1 MPGQKR
7 SRLNRKEGLDRKPT
21 AQDREAI
28 RVAAHARSEQLDA
41 LAKEYIPRL
50 RELHQE
56 YVTKR
61 RAVYDAYEQTRLA
74 ILELIETAAA

>member
-7 SRLNRKEGLDRKPT
+7 SRLNREEGLDRKPT

-28 RVAAHARSEQLDA
+28 RAAARRRDGQLDE
-41 LAKEYIPRL
+41 LAKKYIPRL

-56 YVTKR
+56 YVTSR
-61 RAVYDAYEQTRLA
+61 RAAYDVYETTRLA
-74 ILELIETAAA
+74 ILEPIETAAA